1 MNQGFQVEHKKISGF
16 IPKKVFIGLPGAG
29 KTTWLTNMFGELTEN
44 RPKPVVIGTDIILEK
59 MKLVGDGKYRD
70 INNQSE
76 KYTPLA
82 AEAIGIML
90 KKEWFLAKLF
100 IGQIFPDSDGP
111 WSRPVFLN
119 FHKTIKRLSNKKWM

>member
-1 MNQGFQVEHKKISGF
+1 M
-16 IPKKVFIGLPGAG
+16 IPLKVFIGLPGAG
-29 KTTWLTNMFGELTEN
+29 KTTWLTNMFEELTEN

-90 KKEWFLAKLF
+90 KKECFLDNQSC
-100 IGQIFPDSDGP
+100 QISPDGDGVRQTDHDRQ
-111 WSRPVFLN
+111 SC
-119 FHKTIKRLSNKKWM
+119 

>member
-1 MNQGFQVEHKKISGF
+1 
-16 IPKKVFIGLPGAG
+16 
-29 KTTWLTNMFGELTEN
+29 MFEELTEN

-90 KKEWFLAKLF
+90 KKECFLKMLF
-100 IGQIFPDSDGP
+100 MNQILPDDERP
-111 WSRPVFLN
+111 WNMVVRLFE
-119 FHKTIKRLSNKKWM
+119 FRQETGKRLSN

>member
-1 MNQGFQVEHKKISGF
+1 
-16 IPKKVFIGLPGAG
+16 
-29 KTTWLTNMFGELTEN
+29 MFEELTEN

-90 KKEWFLAKLF
+90 KKEWFLVKLWTYY
-100 IGQIFPDSDGP
+100 IYQNHSGP
-111 WSRPVFLN
+111 
-119 FHKTIKRLSNKKWM
+119 

>member
-1 MNQGFQVEHKKISGF
+1 
-16 IPKKVFIGLPGAG
+16 
-29 KTTWLTNMFGELTEN
+29 MFEELTEN

-90 KKEWFLAKLF
+90 KKECFLKMLF
-100 IGQIFPDSDGP
+100 MNQILPDDDRP
-111 WSRPVFLN
+111 WSSVFLN
-119 FHKTIKRLSNKKWM
+119 FVKKQEKGYQTKNGCYR